1 MRRIGLTGGIA
12 SGKTMITDYLR
23 SLGAVV
29 IDADEISRNLTG
41 PGSQV
46 TREIAAVFGEDCL
59 DENGCLRR
67 SWLGRIIFED
77 ERSRDKLND
86 IMHPRIEAI
95 VLDEFAKR
103 EAAGESAVIY
113 SAPLLLERG
122 GSVPVDEVW
131 VVALDEQEQI
141 RRLRERN
148 GLTREEAL
156 SRLRAQSGLDD
167 KLVKADH
174 VIDNNHAPQRA
185 LSQAKELWERVLS
198 EATRDR

>member
-167 KLVKADH
+167 KLGKADH
-174 VIDNNHAPQRA
+174 IIDNNNAPQWA
-185 LSQAKELWERVLS
+185 LSQAKALWERVLS